1 MNSWICDGIPKDEK
15 PYPNAPD
22 GGHEPY
28 ENYGPDCVIC
38 GLPKEAMK
46 GPAKPQ
52 RTKLVGKSGQQSSFS
67 LPLNIVGI
75 VVFMVMGGVA
85 LNFLWGN
92 SGNNNQNGSNP
103 SSTTIPPGG
112 SGLVSAK
119 ASNVL
124 AMSQGEKILL
134 DYTVEKQAGA
144 ASFALQD
151 WNGAVAEYQKAA
163 QVHPNDPEG
172 KIYLQNA
179 QARVAGNPLTI
190 AVVSPLSAS
199 AGSAKE
205 ILRGV
210 ASYQE
215 EFNQSP
221 AGGRFL
227 EVVIVDNSNPLIA
240 SSLAQ
245 DLINAGDIIGVL
257 GYGVDPGSQQAIRKL
272 YDAGMAVLSPLTTSL
287 NQSVLKTIPVD
298 QKANQLL
305 TNYLQAVSKTLTQY
319 ASKNNSLV
327 KAVIFYNSD
336 SPYSLQLKQELV
348 NALPQVKGQLL
359 QEIDITPGGNSANEL
374 RNASRRGANTAFLA
388 LSKNKVTD
396 AVSIARTNANLP
408 SSLTLLGGDELYNP
422 DILIRGGEVVANL
435 ILAVPWSFKPG
446 DPFAKDAVKSWKGRV
461 SWRTATA
468 YDATKALGEAIRQ
481 DPTRSGTSSLL
492 ARGITLSGSTTNFNI
507 FNEVPLVRAVK
518 GNSGPSGSK
527 YQFDSIL

>member
-1 MNSWICDGIPKDEK
+1 MNSWTCDGIPKDGK
-15 PYPNAPD
+15 QYPNAPD

-38 GLPKEAMK
+38 GLPKEAMQAS
-46 GPAKPQ
+46 GKPQ
-52 RTKLVGKSGQQSSFS
+52 RTKVVGKSGQRSSFP
-67 LPLNIVGI
+67 LPLIIGGI
-75 VVFMVMGGVA
+75 VLVIGMGGLA

-92 SGNNNQNGSNP
+92 SGNNNQNGSNS
-103 SSTTIPPGG
+103 SSTTIAPSG
-112 SGLVSAK
+112 SGLVSEN
-119 ASNVL
+119 ASN
-124 AMSQGEKILL
+124 ASEISQGEKILL
-134 DYTVEKQAGA
+134 DSSAEKQAGA
-144 ASFALQD
+144 ASFARQD
-151 WNGAVAEYQKAA
+151 WNGAMAEYQKAA
-163 QVHPNDPEG
+163 QLQPNDPEG
-172 KIYLQNA
+172 KIYLQNVR
-179 QARVAGNPLTI
+179 ARAAGNPLTI
-190 AVVSPLSAS
+190 AAVVPLRGSPD
-199 AGSAKE
+199 SAKE

-221 AGGRFL
+221 AAGRLL
-227 EVVIVDNSNPLIA
+227 ELVIADNSNPLIA

-245 DLINAGDIIGVL
+245 DLIDAGDIIGVL
-257 GYGVDPGSQQAIRKL
+257 GYGVDPGSQQAIRK
-272 YDAGMAVLSPLTTSL
+272 YDDAGIAVLSPLTTSL
-287 NQSVLKTIPVD
+287 DRSVLKTIPVD

-305 TNYLQAVSKTLTQY
+305 TNYLQAVSKTLTEY
-319 ASKNNSLV
+319 ASKNSAP

-359 QEIDITPGGNSANEL
+359 QEIDITTGGNFASELQSA
-374 RNASRRGANTAFLA
+374 SQQGANTAFLA
-388 LSKNKVTD
+388 LSKNKVPD
-396 AVSIARTNANLP
+396 AVRIAQANANLP
-408 SSLTLLGGDELYNP
+408 SPLTVLGGDELYNP
-422 DILIRGGEVVANL
+422 DMLVQGGEAIANL
-435 ILAVPWSFKPG
+435 VLAVPWSFKPG

-481 DPTRSGTSSLL
+481 DPTPSGTSSLL

-518 GNSGPSGSK
+518 GNSGPPGSK